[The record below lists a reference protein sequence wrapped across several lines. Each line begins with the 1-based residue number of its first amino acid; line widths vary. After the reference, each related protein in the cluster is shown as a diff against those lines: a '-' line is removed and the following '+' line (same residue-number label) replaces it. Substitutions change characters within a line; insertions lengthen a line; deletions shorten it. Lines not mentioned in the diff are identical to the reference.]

1 MRVVTGREMR
11 EIDREAIEGLGIPGP
26 VLMENAGS
34 AVAREIERILL
45 EHPGSEPIGLG
56 FRRTLSGTKV
66 AIFCGKGNN
75 GGDGFVV
82 ARHLLDRG
90 ADVSVFLV
98 WPKDEITGDARL
110 NLEILERMD
119 GNIAYLGEGAS
130 AAEAA
135 TLAASQ
141 ADVIVD
147 AILGTGIR
155 GPVTGPAAA
164 VIEALMRAPRR
175 LVVSV
180 DVPSGVQADTGA
192 VVGPAVKADV
202 TVTFALPK
210 VGLVVYP
217 GAEYCGRLVVADIGI
232 PRRILEAP
240 GRGFTLIDREFAAG
254 LLPPRRPDSHKGS
267 YGRVLVVAGS
277 EGLAGAAVL
286 SSVAVLRSGAGLV
299 TLAGPESLVDAMA
312 SRLPPEV
319 MTLALPETRA
329 RSIARASAG
338 VVIDRAGSF
347 DALAIGP
354 GLSRNPE
361 TQEAVREIV
370 SESPIPVVV
379 DADGLNA
386 LAADLEFLV
395 GLAERARAPLVFTP
409 HPGEMA
415 RLTGLSPAEVQAD
428 RIRIAQECAEAWGA
442 AIVLKGARTVVAGP
456 GGDVYIN
463 TSGNPG
469 MATAGAGDVLTG
481 VVAGLIAQGLD
492 GVKAAALGVYVHGLA
507 GDLARDEVGS
517 SGLVASD
524 ILDRLPRALD
534 ACRAR

>member
-1 MRVVTGREMR
+1 MRAVTGREMR
-11 EIDREAIEGLGIPGP
+11 EIDREAIEELGIPGP

-45 EHPGSEPIGLG
+45 ERRGSEPVG
-56 FRRTLSGTKV
+56 FGSRRTLSGVKAAV
-66 AIFCGKGNN
+66 FCGKGNN

-90 ADVSVFLV
+90 ADVSVLLV
-98 WPKDEITGDARL
+98 WPRDEITGDARL

-119 GNIAYLGEGAS
+119 GNVTYLGEGTA

-135 TLAASQ
+135 ALAASQ

-155 GPVTGPAAA
+155 GPVAGPAAA

-175 LVVSV
+175 LMVSV
-180 DVPSGVQADTGA
+180 DVPSGLQADTGA
-192 VVGPAVKADV
+192 VMGPVIKADV

-210 VGLVVYP
+210 VGLMVYP

-240 GRGFTLIDREFAAG
+240 GRGFTLVDREFASG
-254 LLPPRRPDSHKGS
+254 LVPQRRPDSHKGS
-267 YGRVLVVAGS
+267 YGSVLVVAGS
-277 EGLAGAAVL
+277 EGLAGAAAL
-286 SSVAVLRSGAGLV
+286 SSAAVLRSGAGLV
-299 TLAGPESLVDAMA
+299 TLAAPESLVDSVAL
-312 SRLPPEV
+312 RLPPEV
-319 MTLALPETRA
+319 MTVPLPETRA
-329 RSIARASAG
+329 RSIARSGAD
-338 VVIDRAGSF
+338 VVMGRARSY

-370 SESPIPVVV
+370 SMSPVPVVV

-395 GLAERARAPLVFTP
+395 GLAERARVPLVFTP

-415 RLTGLSPAEVQAD
+415 RLTGLSVAEVQAD

-442 AIVLKGARTVVAGP
+442 AVVLKGARTVIAGP
-456 GGDVYIN
+456 DGDVYIN

-481 VVAGLIAQGLD
+481 VVAGLVAQGLD
-492 GVKAAALGVYVHGLA
+492 AVKAAALGVYVHGLA